1 MDTPLTKQS
10 EETITLVRK
19 VIKTK
24 KLTVI
29 TKYPPQDEIECLELY
44 HSLQHANIIPFLGS
58 YTLGDQ
64 HFLLFPFYPM
74 DLNTFMRQEV
84 PFGEFGDM
92 SIFTA
97 ALVGLA
103 SALQSVHEL
112 NRRCN
117 LTPAFLTTY
126 GYHHDIRP
134 ANILVTE
141 KSFVLA
147 DFGLARPTLPDQ
159 ECSTIWIKNIG
170 HYVAPECMT
179 PELKPQQVGRSY
191 DIWAFGC
198 LLTEL
203 ATYMEQG
210 ANGVSE
216 FRSQRIT
223 PYFHDLPFI
232 NGYFF
237 QGNSLKD
244 EVTRWLTNLS
254 REPRFRVT
262 FSLVAFSMHILQDD
276 QCRRPDIGI
285 CVTCL
290 SYIHAKQSFHTACLL
305 LDELLSTLS
314 HPQYSKVVSAH
325 TMTELQM
332 ELSKL
337 KAFGAVLQMEN
348 DAVFDSELFSNQMFA
363 KLVTDC
369 LILICGKLRQSR
381 DTLRDHK
388 KAWLISQSHL
398 GSIGQSMVHII
409 NESFRQQVRELCESL
424 PPPEQQY
431 LDSLWRKYLFDDC
444 KRKSSLEAVQYSVNT
459 MPQLF
464 TPIALHMK
472 IERLEQALR
481 RQIDVTNSIDRNL
494 ILDRSEVQSV
504 RSFGRSHSLG
514 VYKRSQVQVGV
525 DFTFAQPRQERV
537 LIEWIFISQISE
549 EESPDE
555 RIGKILI
562 LAGLLNCSKPTSFR
576 VLDCAG
582 VIPPNKID
590 DPRYG
595 FVYTFPPEVNA
606 EDSREPFT
614 LRQLLLDDTLRISL
628 DDKFKISKVLSSS
641 VFELHCHGWL
651 HKNITSDNII
661 FFLQNKENN
670 KGHASSCILDAGPYL
685 IGFHHS
691 RPESEIFYSDINSAE
706 NNIGNLFYQH
716 PKYEYGTNRF
726 KKVDDYYSLGIV
738 LLEIAFWKTCHDI
751 WQSGRYK
758 SLDRDA
764 FKEKLV
770 EKFVPGLAAVM
781 GTAYRDAVSICLHWE
796 FNADDNERTFSQ
808 DTDSHFFRQVVQKLG
823 ACHVG

>member
-1 MDTPLTKQS
+1 
-10 EETITLVRK
+10 
-19 VIKTK
+19 
-24 KLTVI
+24 
-29 TKYPPQDEIECLELY
+29 
-44 HSLQHANIIPFLGS
+44 
-58 YTLGDQ
+58 
-64 HFLLFPFYPM
+64 
-74 DLNTFMRQEV
+74 
-84 PFGEFGDM
+84 
-92 SIFTA
+92 
-97 ALVGLA
+97 
-103 SALQSVHEL
+103 
-112 NRRCN
+112 
-117 LTPAFLTTY
+117 
-126 GYHHDIRP
+126 
-134 ANILVTE
+134 
-141 KSFVLA
+141 
-147 DFGLARPTLPDQ
+147 
-159 ECSTIWIKNIG
+159 
-170 HYVAPECMT
+170 
-179 PELKPQQVGRSY
+179 
-191 DIWAFGC
+191 
-198 LLTEL
+198 
-203 ATYMEQG
+203 
-210 ANGVSE
+210 
-216 FRSQRIT
+216 
-223 PYFHDLPFI
+223 
-232 NGYFF
+232 
-237 QGNSLKD
+237 
-244 EVTRWLTNLS
+244 
-254 REPRFRVT
+254 
-262 FSLVAFSMHILQDD
+262 
-276 QCRRPDIGI
+276 
-285 CVTCL
+285 
-290 SYIHAKQSFHTACLL
+290 
-305 LDELLSTLS
+305 
-314 HPQYSKVVSAH
+314 
-325 TMTELQM
+325 MTELQM

-363 KLVTDC
+363 KPVTDC

-388 KAWLISQSHL
+388 QAWFISQAHF

-424 PPPEQQY
+424 PAPEQQY
-431 LDSLWRKYLFDDC
+431 LDSLWRKYLLDDC

-464 TPIALHMK
+464 TPMALHMK

-481 RQIDVTNSIDRNL
+481 RQIDVTDSIDRNL
-494 ILDRSEVQSV
+494 VSDRSEVQSV

-514 VYKRSQVQVGV
+514 VYKRSQVQVGG
-525 DFTFAQPRQERV
+525 DSFAQPRQERV
-537 LIEWIFISQISE
+537 LIEWIYISQISE

-582 VIPPNKID
+582 VIPPNEID

-595 FVYTFPPEVNA
+595 FVYTFPPEANA

-651 HKNITSDNII
+651 HKNITSDNIV

-670 KGHASSCILDAGPYL
+670 KGHASPCILDGGPYL

-716 PKYEYGTNRF
+716 PKYEYSKNRF

-738 LLEIAFWKTCHDI
+738 LLEIALWKTCHDI
-751 WQSGRYK
+751 WQSGRYN

-781 GTAYRDAVSICLHWE
+781 GTAYMDADLL
-796 FNADDNERTFSQ
+796 T
-808 DTDSHFFRQVVQKLG
+808 LG
-823 ACHVG
+823 V